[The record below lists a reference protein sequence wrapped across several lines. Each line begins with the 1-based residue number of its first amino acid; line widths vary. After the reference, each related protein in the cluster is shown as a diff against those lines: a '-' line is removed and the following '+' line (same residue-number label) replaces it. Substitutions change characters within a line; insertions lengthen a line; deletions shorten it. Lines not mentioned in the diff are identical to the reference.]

1 MNQQNQNRHHVGC
14 SASSGLEFY
23 KYLEYKYERMVG
35 GLGCGGS
42 AVVDRCTNNAEDTAT
57 TAKDMFTNNVALEDI
72 GPEDTVS
79 DDSEKVK
86 TDSKEDEDITKVRN
100 ERDEAFEKI
109 LKLENMISDM
119 KRDPAF
125 QSKQANRIS
134 EGLKQEISVTLNG
147 TNVRINIEIDDT
159 KHDSSNYM
167 DTKETQEESMGDV
180 DDLLMIDND
189 EEADIELNEIDD
201 SLLDVPDEPSEY

>member
-1 MNQQNQNRHHVGC
+1 MNLQNQNRHHVGC
-14 SASSGLEFY
+14 SANSGLEFY

-35 GLGCGGS
+35 GMGCGGS
-42 AVVDRCTNNAEDTAT
+42 VVDRCTNNAEDTAS
-57 TAKDMFTNNVALEDI
+57 TAKDRFTNNVAIEDV
-72 GPEDTVS
+72 GPEDTF
-79 DDSEKVK
+79 SENVK

-100 ERDEAFEKI
+100 ERDEAFGKI
-109 LKLENMISDM
+109 LKLEKMISDM

-125 QSKQANRIS
+125 QSKQANSIN

-147 TNVRINIEIDDT
+147 TSVRINIEIDDT
-159 KHDSSNYM
+159 KHDSSNYAPM
-167 DTKETQEESMGDV
+167 DTKETQEESMDDV